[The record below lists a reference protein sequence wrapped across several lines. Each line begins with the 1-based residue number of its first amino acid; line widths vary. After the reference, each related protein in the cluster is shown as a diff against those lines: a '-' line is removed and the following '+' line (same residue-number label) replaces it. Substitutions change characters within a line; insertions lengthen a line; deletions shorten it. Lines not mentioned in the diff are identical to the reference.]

1 MKKLMLVAGAVALLA
16 ATPAPAVTAK
26 TVAVDISKAGFVP
39 ANPAI
44 QVGDSIT
51 WTNKDTASHQVVCK
65 DCPFTSPVLAA
76 GQTFTFAFTKAGKFA
91 TVDPLNKNKKS
102 TVTVAA
108 APASVSVA
116 AGPRVLD
123 YGAAT
128 TISGTL
134 STGQANQ
141 KIDILAQ
148 PCGETAPKVVDTV
161 TTIAGGAFTVR
172 TKPTL
177 NTSYQVRFGGGANA
191 ATSALVPVSTRA
203 IVTLRRN
210 ALHRFTV
217 QVTAAQSFVGKAV
230 SFQRWVQR
238 KHRWSNF
245 KTVFLGSRHAASTPL
260 AGSTVSAV
268 TFGARIPKGLK
279 VRALLSSGQAGPCY
293 IAAKSATVRS

>member
-1 MKKLMLVAGAVALLA
+1 MKRLMFLAGAVALLVA
-16 ATPAPAVTAK
+16 APAPARTAK

-39 ANPAI
+39 GNPSI

-51 WTNKDTASHQVVCK
+51 WTNKDTATHQVVCK

-108 APASVSVA
+108 AAATVTVA
-116 AGPRVLD
+116 AGPRVLH

-128 TISGTL
+128 TVWGTL
-134 STGQANQ
+134 STAQANQ

-148 PCGETAPKVVDTV
+148 ACGENAPKAVGTV
-161 TTIAGGAFTVR
+161 TTTTGGAFTFQ

-177 NTSYQVRFGGGANA
+177 NTSYQVRSGGGANA
-191 ATSALVPVSTRA
+191 VTSGLVPVSTRA
-203 IVTLRRN
+203 IITLRRN

-245 KTVFLGSRHAASTPL
+245 KTVFLGSRHAASAPL
-260 AGSTVSAV
+260 AGSTVSSV
-268 TFGARIPKGLK
+268 TFGARIPRGLK